1 VGRILAVDYG
11 KKRTGIAVTD
21 PLRLIANGLTT
32 VPTKEILLF
41 LTNYFNKE
49 KVDIVIVGYP
59 KQMNNTPSEIVPEI
73 EKFVTKLKEKFPAL
87 SIEYYD
93 ERFTSK
99 MAFQTMI
106 DGGLKQKA
114 RQDKALIDTI
124 SATILLQ
131 SWMEFNSQKKF

>member
-1 VGRILAVDYG
+1 MGRILAVDYG

-87 SIEYYD
+87 PIEYYD

>member
-1 VGRILAVDYG
+1 MGRILAVDYG

>member
-87 SIEYYD
+87 PIEYYD